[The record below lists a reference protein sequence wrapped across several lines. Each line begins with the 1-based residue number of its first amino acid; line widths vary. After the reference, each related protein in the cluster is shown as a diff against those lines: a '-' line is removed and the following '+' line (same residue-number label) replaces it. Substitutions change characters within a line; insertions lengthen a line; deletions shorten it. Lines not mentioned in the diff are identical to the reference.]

1 MKWSVGGGVLAVVLM
16 LALSGVAG
24 AATPAPVPTKQDTAS
39 TKAFIALQQR
49 YDIGA
54 TRSAAAIN
62 AAEHAFAAQIRAGC
76 PGALKGLPKKLSH
89 RQAEAASNFLF
100 ESLLA
105 LDINAFAPLRGL
117 TERLAG
123 QQQRLRFS
131 APALQWQVHVNGA
144 ATAAYFALRPPDLC
158 ADARLLASS
167 GFARITPAGAQF
179 VHDAAT
185 LDTSAT
191 VSPSSLLRAM
201 RSYAPAA
208 TAVALKRLPELQHAL
223 DRKIPINHEF
233 RTLLGVLGLARLA
246 ASPSARPGVG
256 S

>member
-1 MKWSVGGGVLAVVLM
+1 MKWSVGGVLAMVLT

-39 TKAFIALQQR
+39 TKAFIALQER
-49 YDIGA
+49 YGVGA

-62 AAEHAFAAQIRAGC
+62 AAGNAFVAQIRAGC
-76 PGALKGLPKKLSH
+76 PGVLKDLPKKLSH
-89 RQAEAASNFLF
+89 RQVKAASTFVL
-100 ESLLA
+100 ESVLS

-123 QQQRLRFS
+123 RQQRLRFS
-131 APALQWQVHVNGA
+131 DPALQWQVRVNGA
-144 ATAAYFALRPPDLC
+144 ATAAYFALRPPGLC

-179 VHDAAT
+179 VHDGGT
-185 LDTSAT
+185 LDRSAT

-233 RTLLGVLGLARLA
+233 RTLLRVLGLARLA
-246 ASPSARPGVG
+246 ASPSARPGVA

>member
-1 MKWSVGGGVLAVVLM
+1 MKWSVGGVLAVVLV

-24 AATPAPVPTKQDTAS
+24 ATPPASVPTKQDTAS
-39 TKAFIALQQR
+39 TKAFIALQER

-62 AAEHAFAAQIRAGC
+62 AAEHAFVAQIRAGC
-76 PGALKGLPKKLSH
+76 PGVLKDLPKKLPR
-89 RQAEAASNFLF
+89 RQVQAASTFVF
-100 ESLLA
+100 ESALS
-105 LDINAFAPLRGL
+105 LDIDAFAPLRGL
-117 TERLAG
+117 IDRLAR

-131 APALQWQVHVNGA
+131 DPALRWRVHVNGA
-144 ATAAYFALRPPDLC
+144 ANAAYFALRPPDLC

-167 GFARITPAGAQF
+167 GFTRITPVGTGF
-179 VHDAAT
+179 VRDAKT
-185 LDTSAT
+185 LDTSAA

-223 DRKIPINHEF
+223 DRKIPINNEF
-233 RTLLGVLGLARLA
+233 RTLLRVLGLARLA
-246 ASPSARPGVG
+246 ASPSARPGVA